1 MLVLAV
7 LGIAAIGVAAAL
19 AFTRDSEEPQ
29 GIAPTDDTLEAT
41 TTDPPATTATSAVEA
56 VDESTDEPAAEGC
69 IADPGIAVLAQ
80 GVVDDFPPGEEQD
93 GLFILGSAASVEF
106 RLDAPGNRNLIL
118 FRLVYTDGS
127 DTEAWTEVGWYGEGS
142 ELVHDAGT
150 GRLTG
155 WFTLS
160 HTVNP
165 TGSAGENP
173 ERADVDLIYDA
184 NAGSVSG
191 TITHPE
197 RDFTIDLP
205 GEEVE
210 REFFEDPSCYP
221 TPTEEP

>member
-7 LGIAAIGVAAAL
+7 LGIAALGVVAVL
-19 AFTRDSEEPQ
+19 AFTGDSEEPQ
-29 GIAPTDDTLEAT
+29 GIAPTDDTLEVT
-41 TTDPPATTATSAVEA
+41 TTDPPATTAASVVEA
-56 VDESTDEPAAEGC
+56 VDESTADPVDESC

-80 GVVDDFPPGEEQD
+80 GIVEGFSPGEEQD

-106 RLDAPGNRNLIL
+106 RLDAPGNRDLIL

-127 DTEAWTEVGWYGEGS
+127 DTHGWTEVGWYGEGS
-142 ELVHDAGT
+142 ELTYDAGT
-150 GRLTG
+150 GRFTG

-173 ERADVDLIYDA
+173 ERADVDLTYA
-184 NAGSVSG
+184 AAAGGVSG

-197 RDFTIDLP
+197 TDFTIDLP

>member
-7 LGIAAIGVAAAL
+7 LGIAALGVAAVL

-29 GIAPTDDTLEAT
+29 GIAPTDDTLEVT
-41 TTDPPATTATSAVEA
+41 TTDPPATATSAVEA
-56 VDESTDEPAAEGC
+56 VDESTDEPADESC
-69 IADPGIAVLAQ
+69 IGDPGIAVLTQ
-80 GVVDDFPPGEEQD
+80 GVVQDFPPGEEQD

-106 RLDAPGNRNLIL
+106 RLDAASNRNLIL

-127 DTEAWTEVGWYGEGS
+127 DTHGWTEVGWYGEGS
-142 ELVHDAGT
+142 ELTYDAGT
-150 GRLTG
+150 GRFTG

-184 NAGSVSG
+184 DAGSVSG
-191 TITHPE
+191 TIAHPE